1 MKKRNLGVLALSSVL
16 AFGTVGLTLATLAGC
31 GQQASFGELTVEAV
45 GDQEYGATV
54 DLKPLVRFDGEAD
67 ETKTI
72 TVTVVTTTTLQ
83 KVGGDTGTSVRV
95 IGVGACEV
103 KVACEGKEVSVQFT
117 AVPVVGGISVQ
128 ALSYP
133 MVGQSVDLD
142 DLVTVTV
149 TAPVTATA
157 DFVAEVVTTDTVEL
171 GSDGKTLTFKA
182 LGDYEVKLSVP
193 GSEHTAKLEG
203 TVVSQTEG
211 KVRQLL
217 TGIGTNYS
225 AIVLGSDGQV
235 IGKGLHNDNYNVLVS
250 ENVSGSIRFVG
261 GKNTN
266 GYFFSCDLDEQ
277 GLADVST
284 IVYDQANTSSW
295 SNYFVNMPFDATVL
309 DSFTLVEN
317 EGEDPYL
324 YARTGVDVQNDTLY
338 ATLVYGS
345 IFQDASYD
353 YDAVDIK
360 ILPSVLDEVEVVRV
374 ELTGVTIDSST
385 QEETKEAYYT
395 YVLTDVGTTVE
406 PNLEEFVNDPANEP
420 LPPDAT
426 AEMSFLA
433 AAKAAKN
440 YTVQYSLGIYNYY
453 TGYPF
458 VSSELPST
466 LSSFIDLAYQTGV
479 TYIDDETM
487 YKEALCYLNGHDG
500 AATPVSYG
508 YTLGEDG
515 LVHDYG
521 KDEGGSFVVGDVV
534 SSSDG
539 TTYTS
544 IFDYLYT
551 LNDYMDGYSDT
562 FVTSVKESDGTLTYT
577 IDDTQAAGV
586 LSTLGLIGLAS
597 ENMVTVFGG
606 LSFTSG
612 ATVLNTSEYTLKLD
626 TASNSMDFSAQSV
639 AINFG
644 DGTAVLMV
652 NLRISEVGSTV
663 IE

>member
-16 AFGTVGLTLATLAGC
+16 AFGAVGLTLTTLAGC

-54 DLKPLVRFDGEAD
+54 DLKPLVRFDGKAD
-67 ETKTI
+67 ETKTV

-103 KVACEGKEVSVQFT
+103 KVACEGKEVSVTFN
-117 AVPVVGGISVQ
+117 AVPVVGGINVQ
-128 ALSYP
+128 PLTYA
-133 MVGQSVDLD
+133 MVGQTVNLD
-142 DLVTVTV
+142 DLVSVTV

-157 DFVAEVVTTDTVEL
+157 DFVAEVVTADTVEL

-182 LGDYEVKLSVP
+182 TGAYEVKLSVP
-193 GSEHTAKLEG
+193 GSDHTAKLEG

-217 TGIGTNYS
+217 NGIGTNYS
-225 AIVLGSDGQV
+225 ALVLGEDGSKV
-235 IGKGLHNDNYNVLVS
+235 IAKGLHNDNYNVLVTD
-250 ENVSGSIRFVG
+250 EVSGSIRFVG
-261 GKNTN
+261 GRNAN
-266 GYFFSCDLDEQ
+266 GYFFTCGLTEE

-284 IVYDQANTSSW
+284 ITYDQTNTSPW
-295 SNYFVNMPFDATVL
+295 SNYFVNMPFDLTVL
-309 DSFTLVEN
+309 DSFELVQN

-324 YARTGVDVQNDTLY
+324 FARTGVDVQNDTLY
-338 ATLVYGS
+338 ATLVYGT
-345 IFQDASYD
+345 IFQDVSDY

-360 ILPSVLDEVEVVRV
+360 ILPSVLNEVEVVKV
-374 ELTGVTIDSST
+374 ELTGVTSDT
-385 QEETKEAYYT
+385 EGETKEELYS
-395 YVLTDVGTTVE
+395 YVLTGIGTTAE
-406 PNLEEFVNDPANEP
+406 PNLEEFVNDPSNEP
-420 LPPDAT
+420 LPADPT

-433 AAKAAKN
+433 TAKEAKN
-440 YTVQYSLGIYNYY
+440 YKVQYALGIINYN
-453 TGYPF
+453 TGLPF
-458 VSSELPST
+458 VASELPST
-466 LSSFIDLAYQTGV
+466 LSPFVDLAYQTGV

-487 YKEALCYLNGHDG
+487 YKDALCYLNGHDG
-500 AATPVSYG
+500 AATPLSYG

-515 LVHDYG
+515 LVHEYG

-534 SSSDG
+534 SKSDG
-539 TTYTS
+539 TTYSS
-544 IFDYLYT
+544 IYDILYT
-551 LNDYMDGYSDT
+551 LNDYMDGYSDA
-562 FVTSVKESDGTLTYT
+562 FVTSSRESDGTLTYT

-597 ENMVTVFGG
+597 ENMVAVFSG

-612 ATVLNTSEYTLKLD
+612 ATVLNTSTYTLKLD
-626 TASNSMDFSAQSV
+626 AAANTMDFSAQSV

-644 DGTAVLMV
+644 DGMAVLVV
-652 NLRISEVGSTV
+652 NLTISEVGTTV

>member
-16 AFGTVGLTLATLAGC
+16 AFGAVGLTLTTLAGC

-54 DLKPLVRFDGEAD
+54 DLKPLVRFDGKAD
-67 ETKTI
+67 ETKTV

-103 KVACEGKEVSVQFT
+103 KVACEGKEVSVTFN
-117 AVPVVGGISVQ
+117 AVPVIGGINVQ
-128 ALSYP
+128 PLTYA
-133 MVGQSVDLD
+133 MVGQTVNLD
-142 DLVTVTV
+142 DLVSVTV

-157 DFVAEVVTTDTVEL
+157 DFVAEVVTADTVEL

-182 LGDYEVKLSVP
+182 IGAYEVKLSVP
-193 GSEHTAKLEG
+193 GSDRTAKLEG

-217 TGIGTNYS
+217 SGIGTNYS
-225 AIVLGSDGQV
+225 ALVLGGDGSTV
-235 IGKGLHNDNYNVLVS
+235 IAKGLHNDNYNVLVTD
-250 ENVSGSIRFVG
+250 EVSGSIRFVG
-261 GKNTN
+261 GRNAN
-266 GYFFSCDLDEQ
+266 GYFFTCGLTEE

-284 IVYDQANTSSW
+284 ITYDQTNTSDW
-295 SNYFVNMPFDATVL
+295 SNYFVNMPFDSTVL
-309 DSFTLVEN
+309 DSFELVEN

-324 YARTGVDVQNDTLY
+324 FARTGVDVQNDTLY
-338 ATLVYGS
+338 ATLVYGT
-345 IFQDASYD
+345 IFQDVSD
-353 YDAVDIK
+353 LYDAVDIK
-360 ILPSVLDEVEVVRV
+360 ILPSVLNEVEVVKV
-374 ELTGVTIDSST
+374 ELTGVTSDT
-385 QEETKEAYYT
+385 EGETKEELYS
-395 YVLTDVGTTVE
+395 YVLTGIGTTVE
-406 PNLEEFVNDPANEP
+406 PNLEEFVNDPSNEP
-420 LPPDAT
+420 LPADAT

-433 AAKAAKN
+433 TAKEAKN
-440 YTVQYSLGIYNYY
+440 YKVQYALGIINYN
-453 TGYPF
+453 TGLPF
-458 VSSELPST
+458 VASELPST
-466 LSSFIDLAYQTGV
+466 LSQFVDLAYQTGV

-487 YKEALCYLNGHDG
+487 YREALCYLNGHDG
-500 AATPVSYG
+500 AATPLSYG

-515 LVHDYG
+515 FVHEYS

-534 SSSDG
+534 SKTDGSTYSSIYDV
-539 TTYTS
+539 
-544 IFDYLYT
+544 LYT
-551 LNDYMDGYSDT
+551 LNDYMDGYSDA
-562 FVTSVKESDGTLTYT
+562 FVTSSRESDGTLTYT

-597 ENMVTVFGG
+597 ENMVAVFSG

-612 ATVLNTSEYTLKLD
+612 ATVLNTSTYTLKLD
-626 TASNSMDFSAQSV
+626 AAANTMDFSAQSV

-644 DGTAVLMV
+644 DGIAVLSV
-652 NLRISEVGSTV
+652 ALTISEVGTTV

>member
-16 AFGTVGLTLATLAGC
+16 AFGAVGLTLTTLAGC

-54 DLKPLVRFDGEAD
+54 DLKPLVRFDGKAD
-67 ETKTI
+67 ETKTV

-103 KVACEGKEVSVQFT
+103 KVACEGKEVSVTFN
-117 AVPVVGGISVQ
+117 AVPVIGGINVQ
-128 ALSYP
+128 PLTYA
-133 MVGQSVDLD
+133 MVGQTVNLD
-142 DLVTVTV
+142 DLVSVTV

-157 DFVAEVVTTDTVEL
+157 DFVAEVVTADTVEL

-182 LGDYEVKLSVP
+182 TGAYEVKLSVP
-193 GSEHTAKLEG
+193 GSDYTAKLEG

-217 TGIGTNYS
+217 NGIGTNYS
-225 AIVLGSDGQV
+225 ALVLGEDGSTV
-235 IGKGLHNDNYNVLVS
+235 IAKGLHNDNYNVLVTD
-250 ENVSGSIRFVG
+250 EVSGSIRFVG
-261 GKNTN
+261 GRNAN
-266 GYFFSCDLDEQ
+266 GYFFTCGLTEE

-284 IVYDQANTSSW
+284 ITYDQTNTSPW
-295 SNYFVNMPFDATVL
+295 SNYFVNMPFDSTVL
-309 DSFTLVEN
+309 DSFELVQN

-324 YARTGVDVQNDTLY
+324 FARTGVDVQNDTLY
-338 ATLVYGS
+338 ATLVYGT
-345 IFQDASYD
+345 IFQDVSDY

-360 ILPSVLDEVEVVRV
+360 ILPSVLNEVEVVKV
-374 ELTGVTIDSST
+374 ELTGVTSDT
-385 QEETKEAYYT
+385 EGETKEELYS
-395 YVLTDVGTTVE
+395 YVLTGIGTTAE
-406 PNLEEFVNDPANEP
+406 PNLEEFVNDPSNEP
-420 LPPDAT
+420 LPADPT

-433 AAKAAKN
+433 TAKEAKN
-440 YTVQYSLGIYNYY
+440 YKVQYALGIINYN
-453 TGYPF
+453 TGLPF
-458 VSSELPST
+458 VASELPST
-466 LSSFIDLAYQTGV
+466 LSPFVDLAYQTGV

-487 YKEALCYLNGHDG
+487 YKDALCYLNGHDG
-500 AATPVSYG
+500 AATPLSYG

-515 LVHDYG
+515 LVHEYG

-534 SSSDG
+534 SKSDG
-539 TTYTS
+539 TTYSS
-544 IFDYLYT
+544 IYDILYT
-551 LNDYMDGYSDT
+551 LNDYMDGYSDA
-562 FVTSVKESDGTLTYT
+562 FVTSSRESDGTLTYT

-597 ENMVTVFGG
+597 ENMVAVFSG

-612 ATVLNTSEYTLKLD
+612 ATVLNTSTYTLKLD
-626 TASNSMDFSAQSV
+626 AAANTMDFSAQSV

-644 DGTAVLMV
+644 DGMAVLVV
-652 NLRISEVGSTV
+652 NLTISEVGTTV